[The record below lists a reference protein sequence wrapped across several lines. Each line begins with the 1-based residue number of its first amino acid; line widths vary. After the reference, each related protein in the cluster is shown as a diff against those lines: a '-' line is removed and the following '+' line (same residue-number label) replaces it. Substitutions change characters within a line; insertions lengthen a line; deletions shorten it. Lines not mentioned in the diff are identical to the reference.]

1 MQVGKLTATNLD
13 RRDNAVITYNL
24 ISLPPTW
31 TSRRRSTTGSWCLG
45 LTMVI
50 VYVNVKDVNNNSPTS
65 SQSDTANFEIGQLDG
80 IIRTRRSLDR
90 EERSEYWV
98 VVTARDQGSPPLS
111 ASMEIT
117 ITVLDQNNNTP
128 MF

>member
-1 MQVGKLTATNLD
+1 MVL
-13 RRDNAVITYNL
+13 
-24 ISLPPTW
+24 SL
-31 TSRRRSTTGSWCLG
+31 S
-45 LTMVI
+45 
-50 VYVNVKDVNNNSPTS
+50 DVNNQSPQFILENQPANTVVMAVS
-65 SQSDTANFEIGQLDG
+65 TRDLDEAENADVEYFLSKSDSDNFEIGRLDG

-117 ITVLDQNNNTP
+117 ITVLDQNDNTP